1 MRAPAEL
8 YGLVWAA
15 SASWEWRWEGA
26 RQRMPAKGQQGLMWR
41 VGVQDFE
48 LAAGWVRVTGH
59 WRRDEV
65 VSPTHR
71 RLPALPEPRFHRAGF
86 SGVCISHVS
95 WMLRSNR
102 QLKDKTEPS
111 SIIYAFYWGRKG
123 ICTHETISR
132 QYKTICNF
140 SKQYKIAC
148 NLVQNCLA
156 GSVRALIIQ
165 RRKGSGWG
173 ILRDGFCETWSQ
185 VLRNRIF
192 QCWGNTLLSGFCFC
206 F

>member
-26 RQRMPAKGQQGLMWR
+26 RQRGPPRASKDSCGGSGYRTLSWQQ
-41 VGVQDFE
+41 
-48 LAAGWVRVTGH
+48 AGWESQGTGEGMR
-59 WRRDEV
+59 W
-65 VSPTHR
+65 SPPPTEDSQHCPS
-71 RLPALPEPRFHRAGF
+71 PASTGQASQGCALA
-86 SGVCISHVS
+86 VVS
-95 WMLRSNR
+95 WMLGRNR

-111 SIIYAFYWGRKG
+111 SVIDAFYWGRKG

-132 QYKTICNF
+132 QYKTIYNF

-156 GSVRALIIQ
+156 GSLRALIIQ
-165 RRKGSGWG
+165 RRKSSGWG

-192 QCWGNTLLSGFCFC
+192 QCWGNTLLSGFCF
-206 F
+206 